1 MPRQTRQDQLRKLEE
16 EMLRE
21 LPLLHIGR
29 SKPLLIKSSVIL
41 RKGRN

>member
-1 MPRQTRQDQLRKLEE
+1 MLRLTKQEGQRRLEE

-29 SKPLLIKSSVIL
+29 SKPRLIRSL
-41 RKGRN
+41 GTHPKGRN